1 MISTALVLFMS
12 SSLPRL
18 SRSIAPLLV
27 ILAHLVAI
35 IIGGYFLSPEFSV
48 YPFLASRG
56 FLPYVNLLDQHFPA
70 LLFGPISLPSF
81 LTTNPQPL
89 LVLFLL
95 ITALTDLF
103 FFFSLRRRRVAEPQ
117 LWLIIWVVASYW
129 FSGNSLWLE
138 TFISF
143 LLAVILFIGQSR
155 RPLVTFA
162 SGCLFGLIALTKP
175 TLLPA
180 LVFLFLYLELTPGP
194 VFLAGLLSP
203 VFVTGLYLLKLD
215 LLPSFLYLTLSFN
228 RQFYALLAAKAPT
241 LRQFGE
247 MTVFFVPSFILFLKK
262 KQFLS
267 FTIILLSLILVYPR
281 FEFVHL
287 QPALLLTLFC
297 LAPMIVLKK
306 RLLLPAAAL
315 VLAFAVAKNYRHR
328 YGNFYLDAETV
339 KLAGYLKT
347 KPEISLYV
355 FGGNDLLYPLSNRI
369 PPGFTYLP
377 SLPWYWR
384 DASLSQKMV
393 TALSDSFTTTVVV
406 RNKAF
411 LDGANIQ
418 ASAGLIGQF
427 IKDNYRPLETIG
439 SYQIYQRVLK

>member
-1 MISTALVLFMS
+1 MILPALVLSMS
-12 SSLPRL
+12 SPPPK
-18 SRSIAPLLV
+18 SIRKLAVLFAV
-27 ILAHLVAI
+27 VAHLAAI
-35 IIGGYFLSPEFSV
+35 IAGGYFLSPEFTV

-95 ITALTDLF
+95 ITAGSDLF
-103 FFFSLRRRRVAEPQ
+103 FFFSLLRRRVASAE

-138 TFISF
+138 TFISL
-143 LLAVILFIGQSR
+143 LLAIALFISQSQ

-175 TLLPA
+175 TLFPA

-203 VFVTGLYLLKLD
+203 VFVTGLYLLKFD
-215 LLPSFLYLTLSFN
+215 LLPSFLYLTLDFN
-228 RQFYALLAAKAPT
+228 RRFYVSFAAKAPT
-241 LRQFGE
+241 LRQLVE
-247 MTVFFVPSFILFLKK
+247 TSLFFIPSLLLFIKK
-262 KQFLS
+262 KQPLS
-267 FTIILLSLILVYPR
+267 FATILLSLILVYPR
-281 FEFVHL
+281 FESVHL

-315 VLAFAVAKNYRHR
+315 VLAFAIAKNYRHH

>member
-1 MISTALVLFMS
+1 MISTALVLSMS
-12 SSLPRL
+12 SRPPKTIRK
-18 SRSIAPLLV
+18 
-27 ILAHLVAI
+27 LAVLFAVATHLAAI
-35 IIGGYFLSPEFSV
+35 IAGGYFLSPEFTV
-48 YPFLASRG
+48 YPFLVSRG
-56 FLPYVNLLDQHFPA
+56 FLPYVNIIDQHFPA

-89 LVLFLL
+89 LALFLL
-95 ITALTDLF
+95 VTAATDLF
-103 FFFSLRRRRVAEPQ
+103 FFFSLLRRRVASPEI
-117 LWLIIWVVASYW
+117 WLIIWVVMSYW
-129 FSGNSLWLE
+129 FSGNTFWLE
-138 TFISF
+138 TFISLF
-143 LLAVILFIGQSR
+143 LAVILFLGQSR

-162 SGCLFGLIALTKP
+162 AGFLFGLIALTKP
-175 TLLPA
+175 TLFPA
-180 LVFLFLYLELTPGP
+180 LVLLFLYLELTPGP
-194 VFLAGLLSP
+194 VFLAGWLSP
-203 VFVTGLYLLKLD
+203 VFVTGLYLLKFD
-215 LLPSFLYLTLSFN
+215 LLPSFLYLTLDFN
-228 RQFYALLAAKAPT
+228 RRFYALLAAKALT
-241 LRQFGE
+241 LRQLVE
-247 MTVFFVPSFILFLKK
+247 TSLFFIPSLLLFIKK
-262 KQFLS
+262 KQPLS
-267 FTIILLSLILVYPR
+267 FATILLSLILVYPR
-281 FEFVHL
+281 FESVHL

-315 VLAFAVAKNYRHR
+315 VLAFAIAKNYRHH

-418 ASAGLIGQF
+418 ASAGLIGEF
-427 IKDNYRPLETIG
+427 IKENYRLIGTIG

>member
-1 MISTALVLFMS
+1 
-12 SSLPRL
+12 
-18 SRSIAPLLV
+18 LLV

-267 FTIILLSLILVYPR
+267 FAIILLSLILVYLC
-281 FEFVHL
+281 V
-287 QPALLLTLFC
+287 
-297 LAPMIVLKK
+297 
-306 RLLLPAAAL
+306 
-315 VLAFAVAKNYRHR
+315 
-328 YGNFYLDAETV
+328 
-339 KLAGYLKT
+339 
-347 KPEISLYV
+347 
-355 FGGNDLLYPLSNRI
+355 
-369 PPGFTYLP
+369 
-377 SLPWYWR
+377 
-384 DASLSQKMV
+384 
-393 TALSDSFTTTVVV
+393 
-406 RNKAF
+406 
-411 LDGANIQ
+411 
-418 ASAGLIGQF
+418 
-427 IKDNYRPLETIG
+427 
-439 SYQIYQRVLK
+439 